1 MNKSFYPFLFIVL
14 AIFIAMAAP
23 DLFADGM
30 FMDGLFYAV
39 ISKNLAH
46 GEGSF
51 WFLHF
56 TDTVFP
62 VFHEHPPLV
71 FGIQSIFFK
80 IFGDSI
86 LVEKLFSFSTYII
99 TGFLLLL
106 IWQEITKKKFSEISW
121 LPLLLWIF
129 IPLVHWGAVSNMLEN
144 TMSVFVCLSVLFIIK
159 SLSHK
164 KYLYLSAAGLMLFC
178 AFLSKGFTGLFPLSL
193 PFWIF
198 CFKRREIKTFLIDLL
213 LLLVGLSLPLLLIY
227 SFNHKGIESLEAYL
241 NIQVLKSIQEIQTVN
256 SRFFI
261 LGKLFTELLIP
272 IGIVIV
278 ILIFGKREKPEKENQ
293 QWFFVLL
300 ALGLSGVLPIMV
312 SLKQNGFYI
321 LCALPFFALALALLV
336 AGPVKK
342 WIANI
347 ALEGK
352 GFKLFR
358 RLSFLLLLVAFTIAV
373 MQEGKIHQHK
383 SLIHSV
389 KTIAKFVPL
398 HTVIS
403 APAKLRDNWSM
414 HGYFKRYADISVE
427 TQDDFKREYL
437 FLTERDAVPSGYE
450 QLPLR
455 LTEFKLC
462 RRRKN

>member
-1 MNKSFYPFLFIVL
+1 MSKSFYPFLFIVL

-71 FGIQSIFFK
+71 FGIQSLFFK

-99 TGFLLLL
+99 TGFLMVL

-159 SLSHK
+159 SRSNK

-198 CFKRREIKTFLIDLL
+198 CFKHREIKAFLIDMLL
-213 LLLVGLSLPLLLIY
+213 LLAGLLFPLLLIY
-227 SFNHKGIESLEAYL
+227 VFDPEGIRSLEDYL

-272 IGIVIV
+272 MGMVV
-278 ILIFGKREKPEKENQ
+278 LVLIFGKREKLEKENQ

-321 LCALPFFALALALLV
+321 LCALPFFALMLALLIAV
-336 AGPVKK
+336 PVKN
-342 WIANI
+342 WITKI
-347 ALEGK
+347 SLEGK

-358 RLSFLLLLVAFTIAV
+358 RLSFLLVLLAFTIAV

-383 SLIHSV
+383 TLIHSIQ
-389 KTIAKFVPL
+389 TIARFVPP

-403 APAKLRDNWSM
+403 APGSFRDNWSM
-414 HGYFKRYADISVE
+414 HGYFKRYADISME
-427 TQDDFKREYL
+427 TQDNFKREYL
-437 FLTERDAVPSGYE
+437 FLDEKVFVPSDYE
-450 QLPLR
+450 RVPLR
-455 LTEFKLC
+455 IIDYSLWK
-462 RRRKN
+462 RRKN